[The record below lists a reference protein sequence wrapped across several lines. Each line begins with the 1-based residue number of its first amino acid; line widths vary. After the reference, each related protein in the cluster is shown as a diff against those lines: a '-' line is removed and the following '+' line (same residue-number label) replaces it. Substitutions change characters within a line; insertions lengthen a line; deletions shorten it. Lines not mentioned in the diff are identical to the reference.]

1 MKFEITDYYYKAET
15 NDVISYRRTI
25 YKKIK
30 GHYFLR
36 FCEEVAPTL
45 VLFLILGFLISIII
59 GSVLAHLTINKAS
72 NILFGCA
79 LSLLGL
85 CGIIFALAVYTA
97 SSRKYKE
104 TMISLLLQYCKQE
117 IQEAHE
123 TEKYY
128 QEYQQKIQQAVKEM
142 ESETLSKLIIQKDI
156 SWFVDNYELTSLRA
170 QMIAK
175 AQKNIP
181 DNCLTNKK

>member
-15 NDVISYRRTI
+15 NEVAPYFKTV

-45 VLFLILGFLISIII
+45 TTFLLLSFLILIIV
-59 GSVLAHLTINKAS
+59 GGALEHLTI
-72 NILFGCA
+72 IGCA
-79 LSLLGL
+79 LSLFGL
-85 CGIIFALAVYTA
+85 CGIMFALAVYTA

-104 TMISLLLQYCKQE
+104 IKTNLLLKYCKQE
-117 IQEAHE
+117 MQEAHE
-123 TEKYY
+123 TQKYY

-142 ESETLSKLIIQKDI
+142 ELETLSKLIIQKDI
-156 SWFVDNYELTSLRA
+156 SWFVDNYELASLRA

-181 DNCLTNKK
+181 DNYLTNKK